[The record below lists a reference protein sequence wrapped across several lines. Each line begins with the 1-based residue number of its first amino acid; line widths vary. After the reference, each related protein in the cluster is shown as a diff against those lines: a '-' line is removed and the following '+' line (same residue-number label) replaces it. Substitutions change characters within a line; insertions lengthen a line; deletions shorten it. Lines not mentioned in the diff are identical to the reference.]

1 MKKSRIA
8 KIVLIAL
15 LGLFL
20 AACGGAPAASS
31 WPGVTVDEASGTAYV
46 AYNQNVYAVQ
56 IDNGVQRWNFRP
68 EGNSFQ
74 TYAPPTLTGDGQ
86 LLVGGYDKILYS
98 LDPANGSQ
106 KWAFAGGGNRY
117 IGSALESAG
126 AIYAPNSDHRLYIL
140 SADGALLNSSFS
152 ASEPLWSQPASDG
165 SAIYLSAMDHMLYAM
180 DTNGEVLWEQDL
192 GGTLIGSPV
201 LSEDGVIYIGTLNKE
216 ILALDS
222 GNGRR
227 IWSFA
232 TDGWVW
238 GAPALVEGQ
247 IFAGDLEGILY
258 AIDAERGQ
266 ELWRVTT
273 EGEITGTPLVIGE
286 NVYVVNENGDVV
298 SVTIEGTVRWTRNM
312 ERPLYGSAVQA
323 GELVLIGM
331 TNVDTIVVALDE
343 NGTTVWSFIPA
354 E

>member
-1 MKKSRIA
+1 MKKSRIST
-8 KIVLIAL
+8 IFLIAL
-15 LGLFL
+15 LGLLL

-31 WPGVTVDEASGTAYV
+31 WPGITVDEASGTAYV
-46 AYNQNVYAVQ
+46 AFNQNVFAIQ
-56 IDNGVQRWNFRP
+56 IDNGAQRWSFRP

-74 TYAPPTLTGDGQ
+74 TYAPPTLTADGQ
-86 LLVGGYDKILYS
+86 LLVGGYDNILYS
-98 LDPANGSQ
+98 LDPANGTQ
-106 KWAFAGGGNRY
+106 KWAFSGGGNRY
-117 IGSALESAG
+117 VGSALESAG
-126 AIYAPNSDHRLYIL
+126 TIYAPNSDHRLYAL
-140 SADGALLNSSFS
+140 NGNGELQWSFGAN
-152 ASEPLWSQPASDG
+152 EPLWSQPASDG
-165 SAIYLSAMDHMLYAM
+165 SAVYLAAMDHMLYAL
-180 DTNGEVLWEQDL
+180 DANGDLLWEQDL

-201 LSEDGVIYIGTLNKE
+201 MSEDGVIYIGTLNKE

-222 GNGRR
+222 GNGRL

-238 GAPALVEGQ
+238 GAPALVDGQ

-258 AIDAERGQ
+258 SIDAERGQ

-273 EGEITGTPLVIGE
+273 EGEITGTPLVVGE

-298 SVTIEGTVRWTRNM
+298 SVTVEGTVRWTRNM
-312 ERPLYGSAVQA
+312 ERPLYGSVVQA
-323 GELVLIGM
+323 GDLVLIGM

-354 E
+354 DN